1 MLHRLTLL
9 CAFLFLGLVMPGLAG
24 ADVDLFS
31 AESEVGDE
39 TAESRNQALA
49 SMLGE
54 VLVRVSGNTGIAS
67 QPTARP
73 LLEAAPSLVQSYRYR
88 SEDRPDGL
96 VRYLSARFDQAAVER
111 MMRAQGLPVWSER
124 PRVLLWIATERDQ
137 QRALLNLDEY
147 PEAQVALRQR
157 ADYRGLPLQ
166 LPLHDLEDQAQLTAA
181 DVWAQFQPAVRQAS
195 ARYPHDLVATAR
207 LSAQGERWRGNWTL
221 ISRDGVQSF
230 DTPAQALPDAL
241 GFAVDQIQN
250 LLAARH
256 APFPGAGSGDG
267 TLLHVSGVS
276 GLGVYAR
283 LMQALAALPPV
294 RQVALR
300 EVAGD
305 RFTLEL
311 AVDGDD
317 AQLRRALDAD
327 AGLLSLPGR
336 DTTVG
341 LAAGG
346 FVPALAGGFHYR
358 VLP

>member
-9 CAFLFLGLVMPGLAG
+9 RVFLILSLLAPGLAG
-24 ADVDLFS
+24 ADIDLFT
-31 AESEVGDE
+31 AETEVADE
-39 TAESRNQALA
+39 TAESRNLALA
-49 SMLGE
+49 RMLGE

-67 QPTARP
+67 QPAARP
-73 LLEAAPSLVQSYRYR
+73 LLEAAPSLAQRYRYR
-88 SEDRPDGL
+88 SEERPDGL

-111 MMRAQGLPVWSER
+111 MMRAQGLPVWTER
-124 PRVLLWIATERDQ
+124 PRVLLWIATGRDQ
-137 QRALLNLDEY
+137 QHALLNLDEH
-147 PEAQVALRQR
+147 PQALAALRKR

-195 ARYPHDLVATAR
+195 ARYPHDLIVTAR
-207 LSAQGERWRGNWTL
+207 LSAQGKRWLGDWSL
-221 ISRDGVQSF
+221 VSRDGVQSF
-230 DTPAQALPDAL
+230 DTPAQTLPEAL

-256 APFPGAGSGDG
+256 APIPGAGSGDG

-276 GLGVYAR
+276 GLAVYAR
-283 LMQALAALPPV
+283 LMQSVAALPPV
-294 RQVALR
+294 KQVALR
-300 EVAGD
+300 EMAGD

-311 AVDGDD
+311 AVDGDE
-317 AQLRRALDAD
+317 AQLRQSLDAD
-327 AGLLSLPGR
+327 AGLLSLPGQ
-336 DTTVG
+336 DTTDRQTT
-341 LAAGG
+341 GG